1 MSFVLVSLLNYPW
14 GSGHLLSRI
23 CINFPGGAFIKAQH
37 AHAIEAARTIFN
49 RKVTNQIVHVKP
61 VTLKM
66 SNIF

>member
-23 CINFPGGAFIKAQH
+23 CINFPGGAFIKAQQ
-37 AHAIEAARTIFN
+37 AIEAARNIFN
-49 RKVTNQIVHVKP
+49 RKVKNQIIHFKP